1 MVPGTHSAILPIPG
15 GNIAGSF
22 AVTGTGGNASAV
34 SVFGQVGPGGRN
46 WYLTRPRRPFTLSN

>member
-34 SVFGQVGPGGRN
+34 SVFGQVGPAAGTG
-46 WYLTRPRRPFTLSN
+46 T